1 MENRSFR
8 LRGLY
13 AVTPEIPDTAE
24 LAARVRDVLAGGAC
38 LVQYRSKNPDAALRR
53 RQAAALLQL
62 CRERDVPLIIN
73 DDASLAAELGAD
85 GVHVGRDDV
94 DLDAARTRLGSAR
107 ILGASCYNDLERA
120 VAAVARGADYVAFGA
135 AFPSPTKPGAVRAP
149 LSLYVAAR
157 SRLALPIAA
166 IGGITVDN
174 APQLIA
180 AGVDLLAVIS
190 DLFEAPDAAVRAAA
204 YVRLFGDTHT
214 PQPKQRRYSV

>member
-1 MENRSFR
+1 MEIRSSR

-13 AVTPEIPDTAE
+13 AVTPEIPDTPE

-38 LVQYRSKNPDAALRR
+38 LVQYRSKNPDAALRH
-53 RQAAALLQL
+53 RQAAALLKL

-73 DDASLAAELGAD
+73 DDACLAAELGAD
-85 GVHVGRDDV
+85 GVHVGRDDA
-94 DLDAARTRLGSAR
+94 DLGAARRLLGGAR
-107 ILGASCYNDLERA
+107 ILGASCYNDLDRA
-120 VAAVARGADYVAFGA
+120 IAAVARGANYVAFGA

-149 LSLYVAAR
+149 LSLYAAAR
-157 SRLALPIAA
+157 SRLELPIAA

-190 DLFEAPDAAVRAAA
+190 DLFEATDVAARAAA
-204 YVRLFGDTHT
+204 YARLFGDTDA
-214 PQPKQRRYSV
+214 PQRER